1 MLGRTKGVAAT
12 TIVAILGIAGVG
24 ITSIFV
30 ISELKG
36 FLQFVL
42 NNWLMLFVSVLGLGI
57 VAIGVINSF
66 QKDPQWKKDVAG
78 LGLLL
83 ALLFIIPV
91 VVPVAYGLR
100 PGADYSADLSVTLW
114 NGYGGVAFSEV
125 SVSNFQTKSVLNIQ
139 PMSIWPSY
147 NAEIEYE
154 VLCGGERVDDGG
166 FGTEVPYLSHKEE
179 IQVIR
184 NLPEGGNCEV
194 RLDLYNEED
203 TKVDDEVHVF
213 TVPRGEDE

>member
-1 MLGRTKGVAAT
+1 MLGKTKGIAAT
-12 TIVAILGIAGVG
+12 TIVAILGIAGAG
-24 ITSIFV
+24 IASIFA
-30 ISELKG
+30 ISEIKG
-36 FLQFVL
+36 LLQFIV
-42 NNWLMLFVSVLGLGI
+42 NNWIILFVFVLGLGI

-83 ALLFIIPV
+83 ALLFII
-91 VVPVAYGLR
+91 PVAYGLR

-139 PMSIWPSY
+139 PMSIWPSD

-166 FGTEVPYLSHKEE
+166 FGTEVPKLSHKEE